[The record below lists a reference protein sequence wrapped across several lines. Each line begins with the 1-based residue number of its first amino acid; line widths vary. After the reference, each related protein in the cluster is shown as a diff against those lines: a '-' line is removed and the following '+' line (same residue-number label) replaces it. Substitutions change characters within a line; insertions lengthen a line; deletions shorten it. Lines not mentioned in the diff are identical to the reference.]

1 VADEERSPR
10 LTLAGF
16 SGPLERLLILARA
29 RQIDLGR
36 IVVADLV
43 EQLAIALRQ
52 AGSGIP
58 IGQQADWV
66 VMTAWLLLLRSQLL
80 LPADSPIQQAAEREA
95 DQLRGRLVALRDMQV
110 LADWLGRQPRLGQDV
125 FARGRPELPGTP
137 FERVHQVD
145 VVAFLWASLALFDD
159 EVRPDSASAPYSPS
173 MKLHAVDEAR
183 KRILRLLA
191 AAPEGAS
198 LDRLLPEPTEGATHP
213 MLLRRSAWASTLLGG
228 LELVKQGEVV
238 MRQAADFEAIL
249 VAPV

>member
-1 VADEERSPR
+1 MADEERSPR
-10 LTLAGF
+10 LTLTGF

-36 IVVADLV
+36 VVVADLV
-43 EQLAIALRQ
+43 DQLATALRQ
-52 AGSGIP
+52 AAPAIP

-80 LPADSPIQQAAEREA
+80 LPADSPMQQAAEREA
-95 DQLRGRLVALRDMQV
+95 GQLRTLLAALRDMQV
-110 LADWLGRQPRLGQDV
+110 LADWLGRRPQLGRDV

-145 VVAFLWASLALFDD
+145 VVAFLWASQALFDD
-159 EVRPDSASAPYSPS
+159 EMRPDSAPYSPP

-183 KRILRLLA
+183 KRILRRLA

-198 LDRLLPEPTEGATHP
+198 LDRLLPEPPEGTTQP

-238 MRQAADFEAIL
+238 MQQAEDFQAIH